1 MRSDDA
7 ATIGPGAR
15 RRRAVLRA
23 GVATAAALLAACEAA
38 PLDPED
44 ASYAPPVLAPDCRPN
59 DDGVIEAAE
68 LPFVPGAA
76 ARVRVRAGPTPVD
89 VVAIDVDGEPT
100 WDFSRPDPE
109 SEPLGTLRLSV
120 LGEQWFASSF
130 VGGYYAGPLV
140 PGGALLGPLV
150 VDEEGV
156 KLLGMAS
163 ADPAPPEGKTLAVY
177 DEPAV
182 LYPFPLDEGAHVISE
197 VRASDAELLGL
208 PTAFDDRY
216 DVEVTGRGTLILPDL
231 VLANTLRVTV
241 RLERTLLAGD
251 LRQVTHVFVH
261 ECLGEVARV
270 VSEAKPLA
278 EEIPDD
284 FVVAAEV
291 RRLSL

>member
-1 MRSDDA
+1 MRCELL
-7 ATIGPGAR
+7 
-15 RRRAVLRA
+15 AVLA
-23 GVATAAALLAACEAA
+23 LAACEAA
-38 PLDPED
+38 PVDPDD
-44 ASYAPPVLAPDCRPN
+44 ASYAPPVQAPDCRPN
-59 DDGVIEAAE
+59 DDGTIDAAE

-76 ARVRVRAGPTPVD
+76 ARVRIGVGPLPVD
-89 VVAIDVDGEPT
+89 VVARTIDGEAT
-100 WDFSRPDPE
+100 WDFSRPDPDDQ
-109 SEPLGTLRLSV
+109 PLGLLRLSV
-120 LGEQWFASSF
+120 LDEQWFADDF
-130 VGGYYAGPLV
+130 ADGEYAGPLV

-150 VDEEGV
+150 VDDDGV

-163 ADPAPPEGKTLAVY
+163 ADPDPPEGTTLAVY

-182 LYPFPLDEGAHVISE
+182 LYPFPLAEGARAISE
-197 VRASDAELLGL
+197 VRASNAELLGL

-216 DVEVTGRGTLILPDL
+216 DVEVTGRGTMILPDL

-270 VSEAKPLA
+270 VSEAKPRS

-284 FVVAAEV
+284 FDVAVEV